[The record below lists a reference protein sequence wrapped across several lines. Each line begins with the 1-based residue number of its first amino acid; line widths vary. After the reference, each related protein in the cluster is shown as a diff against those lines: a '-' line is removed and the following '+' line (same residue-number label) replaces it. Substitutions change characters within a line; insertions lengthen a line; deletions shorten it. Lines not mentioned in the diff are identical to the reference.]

1 MAFAVVSL
9 REHCLNNSGQFVA
22 NVQITFIGVDAT
34 ITEDNIS
41 VPVTIPGTIA
51 QFPANALA
59 AIVAAVQA
67 DATANGFT
75 VAAGHTLVLISG
87 SMQ

>member
-1 MAFAVVSL
+1 MAYAIVSL
-9 REHCLNNSGQFVA
+9 REHGMNNAGQFVA
-22 NVQITFIGVDAT
+22 NLQITFVGGDAT
-34 ITEDNIS
+34 LSEDIIS

-51 QFPANALA
+51 QFPATALA

-67 DATANGFT
+67 EAVANGFT
-75 VAAGHTLVLISG
+75 VASGHTLVLITG